1 MDRAMSL
8 KTKLVEGGVKM
19 PFLARGIMIVG
30 RNNRFKVHLFKDREK
45 AQRFWLKCKRLG
57 LDAQLVY

>member
-1 MDRAMSL
+1 
-8 KTKLVEGGVKM
+8 M

-30 RNNRFKVHLFKDREK
+30 NKNRFKIHLFKDREK

>member
-1 MDRAMSL
+1 
-8 KTKLVEGGVKM
+8 M

-30 RNNRFKVHLFKDREK
+30 RDNRFKVHLFKDREK
-45 AQRFWLKCKRLG
+45 ASRFWKKCQRRG